1 MIHISRD
8 APVRRPAEEG
18 SSEDAHFQPS
28 VVRMSTVRPARHHSR
43 PSPRSLRS
51 RRAASTAARVSFRQA
66 PHSSPPDPFLPDLS
80 VRDAD
85 WLRAEMLHQVCLR
98 FPGSRLDSPVSL
110 RTPQGARLVLHRIAA
125 CLARTERD
133 LWEET
138 VGHHIS
144 GLMTAVRPD
153 GAPRELEDYS
163 DEEILGALRLR
174 LVPPSRDIPAEADE
188 PEIAP
193 GLRLTRVMD
202 IGGLLVSQPS
212 ARLYERLGEERVDA
226 AAVANARIVL
236 DRAEHVDTGEGIH
249 LIGSDSMLTAALAMS
264 LTEVCEQRHVPHP
277 PDGFVLS
284 LPEQESLGILPLA
297 EDVDEAHLDALLT
310 WSLTRWGRA
319 EHPLSALLY
328 HVSADGAWSPL
339 MAPGPS
345 IERPL
350 ITLRDLPEP
359 IWRHFAWFFT
369 PYDEYPPD
377 ALPGLAFGL

>member
-1 MIHISRD
+1 M
-8 APVRRPAEEG
+8 
-18 SSEDAHFQPS
+18 
-28 VVRMSTVRPARHHSR
+28 RPARHHSR
-43 PSPRSLRS
+43 QHHSSSRSARS
-51 RRAASTAARVSFRQA
+51 RRAAGIAARAASRQA
-66 PHSSPPDPFLPDLS
+66 LPSSSPPDPFLPDLS

-85 WLRAEMLHQVCLR
+85 WLRAEMLRQVGLR

-133 LWEET
+133 LWEEA

-144 GLMTAVRPD
+144 GLMAAVRPD
-153 GAPRELEDYS
+153 GTPRELEDYS

-174 LVPPSRDIPAEADE
+174 LVPPSRNIPAEADE

-202 IGGLLVSQPS
+202 IGGLLLSQPS
-212 ARLYERLGEERVDA
+212 ARLNERLGEERVDA

-236 DRAEHVDTGEGIH
+236 DMAEHVDTGEGIH
-249 LIGSDSMLTAALAMS
+249 LIGSESMLTAALAMS
-264 LTEVCEQRHVPHP
+264 LTEVCEQRRIPHP
-277 PDGFVLS
+277 PDGFVLA
-284 LPEQESLGILPLA
+284 LPEQETLGILPLS
-297 EDVDEAHLDALLT
+297 EGVDEAHLDALLT
-310 WSLTRWGRA
+310 WSLTRWGHA
-319 EHPLSALLY
+319 EHPLSLLLY
-328 HVSADGAWSPL
+328 HVSADGVWSPL

-350 ITLRDLPEP
+350 ITLRDLPES

-369 PYDEYPPD
+369 PYDDYPPD
-377 ALPGLAFGL
+377 ALPGMAFGQ

>member
-1 MIHISRD
+1 
-8 APVRRPAEEG
+8 
-18 SSEDAHFQPS
+18 
-28 VVRMSTVRPARHHSR
+28 MSTVRPARHYSHLRR
-43 PSPRSLRS
+43 PSARSSRS
-51 RRAASTAARVSFRQA
+51 RRSAGAASRAASRQA
-66 PHSSPPDPFLPDLS
+66 PPHSSPPDPFLPELS

-85 WLRAEMLHQVCLR
+85 WLRAQMLRQVCLR

-125 CLARTERD
+125 CLARTERE
-133 LWEET
+133 LWEEA

-144 GLMTAVRPD
+144 GLMAAVRPD
-153 GAPRELEDYS
+153 GTPRELEDYS
-163 DEEILGALRLR
+163 DEEVLGALRLR
-174 LVPPSRDIPAEADE
+174 LVPPSRGIPAEADE

-202 IGGLLVSQPS
+202 IGGLLISQPS

-226 AAVANARIVL
+226 AALANARIVL
-236 DRAEHVDTGEGIH
+236 DRTEHVGDGEGIH

-264 LTEVCEQRHVPHP
+264 LTEVCQQRSVPHP
-277 PDGFVLS
+277 PDGFVLA

-297 EDVDEAHLDALLT
+297 EGIDETHLSALLT
-310 WSLTRWGRA
+310 WSLTRWGHA

-369 PYDEYPPD
+369 PYDEYPPE
-377 ALPGLAFGL
+377 AMPGMAFGL